1 MLRLFHSTG
10 IPKDVN
16 KKVEIDFLLQEE
28 KTLKL

>member
-1 MLRLFHSTG
+1 MLRLFHSTA

-16 KKVEIDFLLQEE
+16 EKVEIDFLLQEE